1 MIQALGM
8 LKLFKDINENNVVKD
23 FVFTQFKS
31 IEEADDKGIFY
42 IKTIADSKEDK
53 FIKKELYN
61 YRIWRCLVLFCLVPS
76 VNFGESWSLKIL
88 VNNNLM
94 QKIMPS
100 SLLWTR
106 YSYFFN
112 YFLYV
117 CFRNNKKTFSFSF
130 GK

>member
-61 YRIWRCLVLFCLVPS
+61 YICNKKPFKLVC
-76 VNFGESWSLKIL
+76 
-88 VNNNLM
+88 
-94 QKIMPS
+94 
-100 SLLWTR
+100 SLLKK
-106 YSYFFN
+106 
-112 YFLYV
+112 
-117 CFRNNKKTFSFSF
+117 NKYWL
-130 GK
+130 